1 MSSQDDIS
9 RRRSRRHLLSFE
21 AMEGRRLL
29 STATPIHAAVMPP
42 GPRLPPLAGTAP
54 RGPASHPSGSNL
66 PSASD
71 VGHVGSQYVKL
82 AFSHASL
89 RVGKSYV
96 RAVLKGDGK
105 ALKHLGNSIQVKSLG
120 KQFEDLGH
128 SSSVKHVGKQFQN
141 LGKSVSHWFK

>member
-9 RRRSRRHLLSFE
+9 RRRSRRHPLSFE

-42 GPRLPPLAGTAP
+42 GPRLLPLAGTAP
-54 RGPASHPSGSNL
+54 RGPASHPSGSSL
-66 PSASD
+66 PSASS

-82 AFSHASL
+82 AFSHDSL

-105 ALKHLGNSIQVKSLG
+105 ALKHLGNSIQVQSLG
-120 KQFEDLGH
+120 KKFEDLGH

-141 LGKSVSHWFK
+141 LGRSISHWFK